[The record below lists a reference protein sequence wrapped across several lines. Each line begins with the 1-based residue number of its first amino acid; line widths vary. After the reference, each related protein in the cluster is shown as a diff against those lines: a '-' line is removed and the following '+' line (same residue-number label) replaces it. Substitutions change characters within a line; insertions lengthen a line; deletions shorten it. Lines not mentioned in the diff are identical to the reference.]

1 VPFMYLSLPLGAHDK
16 DPSIWNTVIEK
27 MEIKKL
33 ARWKRMYLSK
43 GDRLTMIKSTLS
55 NLPAYYLSLFQILVG
70 VVKNTKRFLVGSC
83 Q

>member
-1 VPFMYLSLPLGAHDK
+1 MPFTYLGLPLGAHDK
-16 DPSIWNTVIEK
+16 DLSIWNTVIEK

-33 ARWKRMYLSK
+33 ARSKQMYLSK

-55 NLPAYYLSLFQILVG
+55 NLPAYYLSLFQIPMG
-70 VVKNTKRFLVGSC
+70 VAKNTKRFLVGSC